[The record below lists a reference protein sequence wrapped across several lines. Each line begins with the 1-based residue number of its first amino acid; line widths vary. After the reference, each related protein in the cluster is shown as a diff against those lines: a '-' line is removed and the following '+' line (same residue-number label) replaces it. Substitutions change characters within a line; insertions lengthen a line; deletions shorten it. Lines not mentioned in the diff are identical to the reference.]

1 MKSRKTIGVI
11 LFDKFEVLDVFG
23 PVEMFGMLPDDFE
36 VCMVAENSGE
46 VASAQGPRIVAERN
60 FSESSQYDILLVP
73 GGAGTRRA
81 VENNALLEWLRN
93 QANNAQYV
101 TSVCTGSAI
110 LAKAGLLDGKRA
122 TTNKMNFEWI
132 SAQGP
137 NVIWV
142 KQARWVEDGNTFTS
156 AGVSAGMD
164 MALGLIEKIIDG
176 ETADRIASWA
186 EYDRHACDWDPFAK
200 IHGLV

>member
-1 MKSRKTIGVI
+1 MQTRKTVGVV

-23 PVEMFGMLPDDFE
+23 PVELFGMLPDDFE
-36 VCMVAENSGE
+36 LCMLAENSGE
-46 VASAQGPRIVAERN
+46 VASAQGPRIMVEKM
-60 FSESSQYDILLVP
+60 FSETRQYDILLVP
-73 GGAGTRRA
+73 GGEGTRKA
-81 VENNALLEWLRN
+81 LENPALLEWLRN
-93 QANNAQYV
+93 QAQHAEYV

-122 TTNKMNFEWI
+122 TCNKMNFAWI

-137 NVIWV
+137 DVRWV
-142 KQARWVEDGNTFTS
+142 KKARWVEDGNIFTS

-164 MALGLIEKIIDG
+164 MALGMIEKIKNR

-186 EYDRHACDWDPFAK
+186 EYERHDCDWDPFAK